1 MSKKTCAAIIVA
13 AGNASRMG
21 GIDKTVTPIGGV
33 PMILRTVR
41 ALAASERMD
50 EIIIVTR
57 PDLIEPIEKL
67 CVGVGKPLIVV
78 RGGNCRAGSVL
89 LGLEACH
96 SELCAIH
103 DGARPFVTTEVIEA
117 AVSAGETFGGAAPA
131 IALKDTVK
139 RARDGK
145 VLETP
150 DRASLFAVQTP
161 QVFYTE
167 RISAAIREALEKGL
181 PLTDD
186 CSAAE
191 AMGMEVHLTPG
202 DEENMKIT
210 TPFDLVIGEAIL
222 KRREQP

>member
-1 MSKKTCAAIIVA
+1 
-13 AGNASRMG
+13 
-21 GIDKTVTPIGGV
+21 
-33 PMILRTVR
+33 
-41 ALAASERMD
+41 
-50 EIIIVTR
+50 
-57 PDLIEPIEKL
+57 
-67 CVGVGKPLIVV
+67 
-78 RGGNCRAGSVL
+78 
-89 LGLEACH
+89 
-96 SELCAIH
+96 
-103 DGARPFVTTEVIEA
+103 
-117 AVSAGETFGGAAPA
+117 
-131 IALKDTVK
+131 
-139 RARDGK
+139 

-167 RISAAIREALEKGL
+167 RISAASREALEKGL